1 VRIPAIAGLRGQ
13 NVTLLSRKAD
23 YALLILSYL
32 YQHKTGGTA
41 RAIAEQFDLP
51 RHFVANILKELCNKE
66 FVTSHRGVKGGYAL
80 ARDAATISLAELLE
94 AMEEGFRLTV
104 CSHGDDEDHTDACSH
119 AGTCTVKG
127 PMAEVH
133 QRLMGVLRGVMLT
146 ELFDPKA
153 APSGFHSLPVLSLSQ
168 GCCGSSVES
177 SPA

>member
-1 VRIPAIAGLRGQ
+1 
-13 NVTLLSRKAD
+13 VTLLSRKAD

-41 RAIAEQFDLP
+41 RAIAEQFDLSKP
-51 RHFVANILKELCNKE
+51 FVANILKELCQKE

-94 AMEEGFRLTV
+94 AMEEGFQLAV
-104 CSHGDDEDHTDACSH
+104 CNHTPEVAAGVATAAGACSH

-127 PMAEVH
+127 PVAEVH
-133 QRLMGVLRGVMLT
+133 QRLMGVLRGVTLG

-153 APSGFHSLPVLSLSQ
+153 KPSALHALPVLAAG
-168 GCCGSSVES
+168 GCCSSGAVETF
-177 SPA
+177 PA